1 MGQVLHFLNCSSKDH
16 APRKWSP
23 SQDLVPAIS
32 TPKKNTYIHCQ
43 WKEYIYIY
51 IYQIIPF
58 HPIYYLQT
66 AIFFKYPYT
75 GDIEGCCHLL
85 EVGVFVDRLVP
96 ARFLSLR
103 GTKETDIRNSNVSWR
118 YCPERPIRRGYSKSY
133 VMFVDVVRFQE
144 RGVRRGK

>member
-1 MGQVLHFLNCSSKDH
+1 MV
-16 APRKWSP
+16 
-23 SQDLVPAIS
+23 AI
-32 TPKKNTYIHCQ
+32 TRPCPCYIDAKKQQHLPLPMERVCT
-43 WKEYIYIY
+43 YIYIKLFHF
-51 IYQIIPF
+51 IQFIIFKRP
-58 HPIYYLQT
+58 Y
-66 AIFFKYPYT
+66 FFKYSYT